1 MRRNVGPVAWAVLE
15 ALAEHA
21 VVDGTTTMSYRSV
34 RDIAADLHL
43 ANDTVAR
50 ALRRLADHGLAQH
63 RADRSTTGRFAT
75 GHYLLTLPPDV
86 LTPTTTTAPTPPNQ
100 PTDITTQPD
109 HHTTTPTHRTPT
121 TRPTQPTHQRTPPM
135 TTTRTPTTTPN
146 PTARICT
153 MVRGEARRASQRGVR
168 PC

>member
-1 MRRNVGPVAWAVLE
+1 VATKPPADPTNLTIGASAPWVRRNVGPVAWAVLE

-21 VVDGTTTMSYRSV
+21 VIDGTTTMSYRSV

-63 RADRSTTGRFAT
+63 RSDRSTTGRFAT

-86 LTPTTTTAPTPPNQ
+86 LTPSPTNPPSP
-100 PTDITTQPD
+100 PTN
-109 HHTTTPTHRTPT
+109 
-121 TRPTQPTHQRTPPM
+121 RPTSPRH
-135 TTTRTPTTTPN
+135 PTTTPRRQ
-146 PTARICT
+146 PTEHQQLDLLHQPTNGPHR
-153 MVRGEARRASQRGVR
+153 
-168 PC
+168 

>member
-1 MRRNVGPVAWAVLE
+1 MATEPPADPADLILGRSAPWVRRNVGPVAWAVLE

-34 RDIAADLHL
+34 RELAADLHL

-86 LTPTTTTAPTPPNQ
+86 LTPITTTAPTAPTTPP
-100 PTDITTQPD
+100 TT
-109 HHTTTPTHRTPT
+109 TTTPPT
-121 TRPTQPTHQRTPPM
+121 KTTEHQQLDLLHQHMNEPQP
-135 TTTRTPTTTPN
+135 
-146 PTARICT
+146 
-153 MVRGEARRASQRGVR
+153 
-168 PC
+168 

>member
-1 MRRNVGPVAWAVLE
+1 MDKPPADPTNLALGASAPWVRRNVGPVAWAVLE

-21 VVDGTTTMSYRSV
+21 VADGPTTMSYRSV

-63 RADRSTTGRFAT
+63 RSDRSTTGRFAT

-86 LTPTTTTAPTPPNQ
+86 LTATPTDPPTLPTNRSKSPPKPITTPRRRRTEHQQLDLLDQ
-100 PTDITTQPD
+100 PTNG
-109 HHTTTPTHRTPT
+109 
-121 TRPTQPTHQRTPPM
+121 
-135 TTTRTPTTTPN
+135 PN
-146 PTARICT
+146 P
-153 MVRGEARRASQRGVR
+153 
-168 PC
+168 

>member
-1 MRRNVGPVAWAVLE
+1 MATAPQADPADLILGRSAPWVRRNVGPVAWAVLE

-86 LTPTTTTAPTPPNQ
+86 LTPTTTTAPTPPTN
-100 PTDITTQPD
+100 
-109 HHTTTPTHRTPT
+109 
-121 TRPTQPTHQRTPPM
+121 RPTSPPN
-135 TTTRTPTTTPN
+135 PTTTPRPQ
-146 PTARICT
+146 PTEHEQLDLLNQPT
-153 MVRGEARRASQRGVR
+153 NGPQ
-168 PC
+168 P

>member
-1 MRRNVGPVAWAVLE
+1 MATKSPADPTSLTLGASAPWVRRNVGPVAWAVLE

-21 VVDGTTTMSYRSV
+21 VHDGTTTMSYRSV

-86 LTPTTTTAPTPPNQ
+86 LTATATTAPTRPNNRPASPPN
-100 PTDITTQPD
+100 
-109 HHTTTPTHRTPT
+109 PT
-121 TRPTQPTHQRTPPM
+121 TRRQPQPTEHEQLDLLHQATNG
-135 TTTRTPTTTPN
+135 PN
-146 PTARICT
+146 P
-153 MVRGEARRASQRGVR
+153 
-168 PC
+168 

>member
-1 MRRNVGPVAWAVLE
+1 MATEPPADPADPADLILGRSAPWVRRNVGPVAWAVLE

-50 ALRRLADHGLAQH
+50 ALRRLSDHGLAQH

-86 LTPTTTTAPTPPNQ
+86 LTPTTTTAPTPPNNR
-100 PTDITTQPD
+100 P
-109 HHTTTPTHRTPT
+109 TPTPN
-121 TRPTQPTHQRTPPM
+121 
-135 TTTRTPTTTPN
+135 PTTTPRPQ
-146 PTARICT
+146 PTEHQQLELLHQPT
-153 MVRGEARRASQRGVR
+153 NGPQ
-168 PC
+168 P

>member
-1 MRRNVGPVAWAVLE
+1 MVKPPADPTNLTLGASAPWVRRNIGPVAWAVLE

-63 RADRSTTGRFAT
+63 RSDRSATGRFAT

-86 LTPTTTTAPTPPNQ
+86 IAPTMTTAPTPPTN
-100 PTDITTQPD
+100 
-109 HHTTTPTHRTPT
+109 
-121 TRPTQPTHQRTPPM
+121 RPTSP
-135 TTTRTPTTTPN
+135 PTTTTSPRPQ
-146 PTARICT
+146 PTEHQQLELIHQPT
-153 MVRGEARRASQRGVR
+153 NEPQ
-168 PC
+168 P

>member
-1 MRRNVGPVAWAVLE
+1 MATAPQADPADLILGPSAPWVRRNVGPVAWAVLE
-15 ALAEHA
+15 ALAERA

-86 LTPTTTTAPTPPNQ
+86 LTPTATTAPTPPN
-100 PTDITTQPD
+100 D
-109 HHTTTPTHRTPT
+109 
-121 TRPTQPTHQRTPPM
+121 RPTSPPN
-135 TTTRTPTTTPN
+135 PTTTPRPQ
-146 PTARICT
+146 PTEHQQLDLLNQPPN
-153 MVRGEARRASQRGVR
+153 GPQ
-168 PC
+168 P

>member
-1 MRRNVGPVAWAVLE
+1 MAKAPQADLTALTLGASAPSVRRNVGPVAWAVLE
-15 ALAEHA
+15 ALTEHA

-86 LTPTTTTAPTPPNQ
+86 LTPTTTTAPTPPTESPKSPPTTTTTPRPQPTEHQQLDLLNQ
-100 PTDITTQPD
+100 PTNGPQP
-109 HHTTTPTHRTPT
+109 
-121 TRPTQPTHQRTPPM
+121 
-135 TTTRTPTTTPN
+135 
-146 PTARICT
+146 
-153 MVRGEARRASQRGVR
+153 
-168 PC
+168 